1 MTTGGKVQLIRSTL
15 SISAF
20 LSFIGGTPAALSLL
34 PEASG
39 ATGPDC
45 LSDADHSVLSRP
57 NWQPANGIHCQSANT
72 WP

>member
-1 MTTGGKVQLIRSTL
+1 MTTGGKVQLISSTL
-15 SISAF
+15 F
-20 LSFIGGTPAALSLL
+20 HLCLSLFFGSTPAALSLL

-45 LSDADHSVLSRP
+45 LSDADHSVLSGP